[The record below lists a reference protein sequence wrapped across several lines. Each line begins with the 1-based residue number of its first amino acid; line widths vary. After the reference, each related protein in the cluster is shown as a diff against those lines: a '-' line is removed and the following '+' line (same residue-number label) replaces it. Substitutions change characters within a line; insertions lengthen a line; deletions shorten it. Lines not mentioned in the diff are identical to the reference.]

1 MAFFIGR
8 LIGAIPAFMPLPCE
22 PVFQIH
28 LHMTTYD
35 LIEYIVRKHEPV
47 SPCSR
52 SSHALSQCH
61 REASFI
67 CDRRHR
73 QTPAPVRLRVC
84 HSTRIGSPLMSLSS
98 RQSVVIALIV
108 ASAYFMENLDATVI
122 ATALPHMAA
131 TFGVTPVRLSIGMTA
146 YLLALAVFIPISG
159 WVADRFGQR
168 SVFGSAIV
176 VFTGASI
183 LCGLSNGLVEFTVA
197 RILQGLGGAMMVP
210 VGRLAVLRSTEKRH
224 LMRSIAYITWPGLA
238 APVLGP
244 ALGGF
249 ISTYFSWRWI
259 FLLNV
264 PIGLLGLVLT
274 ATFIPNYRQSSRRPF
289 DVPGFVLSGVALTCL
304 MYGMELVGQPYGDWH
319 ITVAAL
325 TGGMVAAAFAVRHF
339 RRAEHP
345 LIDLA
350 PWRIPTFRVTLEG
363 GSLYVVSVSVSP
375 FLLPLFFQLGFG
387 LNAFAAG
394 LLVLAYAAGNL
405 AMKTVTTPILKRFG
419 FRKVMIVNG
428 LLTAVT
434 IALCALLS
442 PDTPRTLIMLVLL
455 IGGLC
460 RSMQFTS
467 INTLAFADVPPARM
481 SSAST
486 FFSMVQQMTIGLGIA
501 FGAIA
506 LHAAV
511 LIHGGHAQLSLADFR
526 VAFLL
531 VAVLVLISM
540 LYFIGIEPDA
550 GCEVS
555 GHTRAASQ

>member
-1 MAFFIGR
+1 
-8 LIGAIPAFMPLPCE
+8 MPL
-22 PVFQIH
+22 
-28 LHMTTYD
+28 
-35 LIEYIVRKHEPV
+35 
-47 SPCSR
+47 
-52 SSHALSQCH
+52 
-61 REASFI
+61 
-67 CDRRHR
+67 
-73 QTPAPVRLRVC
+73 
-84 HSTRIGSPLMSLSS
+84 ST
-98 RQSVVIALIV
+98 RQSVIIALIV

-131 TFGVTPVRLSIGMTA
+131 TFGVTPVNLSIGMTA

-168 SVFGSAIV
+168 SVFASAIV

-197 RILQGLGGAMMVP
+197 RVLQGIGGAMMVP

-264 PIGLLGLVLT
+264 PIGLIGLTLT
-274 ATFIPNYRQSSRRPF
+274 AIFIPNYREPSYRPF
-289 DVPGFVLSGVALTCL
+289 DAPGFVLSGIALTCL
-304 MYGMELVGQPYGDWH
+304 MYGMELIGQLHSDWR
-319 ITVAAL
+319 ITIATLTCGLVAA
-325 TGGMVAAAFAVRHF
+325 VAAIRHF

-345 LIDLA
+345 LIDLS
-350 PWRIPTFRVTLEG
+350 PWGIPTFRVTLDG

-375 FLLPLFFQLGFG
+375 FLLPLLFQIGFQLD
-387 LNAFAAG
+387 AFEAG

-405 AMKTVTTPILKRFG
+405 GMKTVTTPILKRFG
-419 FRKVMIVNG
+419 FRSVMIVNG
-428 LLTAVT
+428 LLTSAT
-434 IALCALLS
+434 IAMCSLLS
-442 PDTPRTLIMLVLL
+442 PSTPRAVIMFVLL

-467 INTLAFADVPPARM
+467 INTLAFADVPAARM

-511 LIHGGHAQLSLADFR
+511 LLHGNHAQLSLTDFR

-531 VAVLVLISM
+531 VAVLALISV

-550 GCEVS
+550 GREVS
-555 GHTRAASQ
+555 GHTRTASR

>member
-1 MAFFIGR
+1 
-8 LIGAIPAFMPLPCE
+8 
-22 PVFQIH
+22 
-28 LHMTTYD
+28 MTTYV
-35 LIEYIVRKHEPV
+35 LIEYIVPGAGRPDF
-47 SPCSR
+47 R
-52 SSHALSQCH
+52 TL
-61 REASFI
+61 
-67 CDRRHR
+67 
-73 QTPAPVRLRVC
+73 
-84 HSTRIGSPLMSLSS
+84 LMSLSN
-98 RQSVVIALIV
+98 RHSVIIALIV
-108 ASAYFMENLDATVI
+108 ASALFMENLDATVI
-122 ATALPHMAA
+122 ATALPHMAS
-131 TFGVTPVRLSIGMTA
+131 TFGVTAVSLSIGMTA

-183 LCGLSNGLVEFTVA
+183 LCGLSNGPLGFTLA
-197 RILQGLGGAMMVP
+197 RILQGMGGAMMVP

-244 ALGGF
+244 AVGGF

-264 PIGLLGLVLT
+264 PIGLLGLLLT
-274 ATFIPNYRQSSRRPF
+274 AIFIPNSRASSRRPF
-289 DVPGFVLSGVALTCL
+289 DVPGFLLSGVALTCL
-304 MYGMELVGQPYGDWH
+304 MYGMEQVGQRQADWRV
-319 ITVAAL
+319 TLAAL
-325 TGGMVAAAFAVRHF
+325 AGGVLAAALAIRHF

-345 LIDLA
+345 LIDLS
-350 PWRIPTFRVTLEG
+350 PWRIPTFRVTLDA
-363 GSLYVVSVSVSP
+363 GSLFVVSVSVSP
-375 FLLPLFFQLGFG
+375 FLLPLLFQLGFG

-405 AMKTVTTPILKRFG
+405 GMKTVTTPILKRFG
-419 FRKVMIVNG
+419 FRNVMIVNG
-428 LLTAVT
+428 LCTAAT
-434 IALCALLS
+434 IAACSLLS
-442 PDTPRTLIMLVLL
+442 PDTPRALIILVLVA
-455 IGGLC
+455 GGLC

-467 INTLAFADVPPARM
+467 INTLAFADVPQPRM

-511 LIHGGHAQLSLADFR
+511 LIHGNHTRLSLADFH

-531 VAVLVLISM
+531 VSVLVLISV

-550 GCEVS
+550 GREVS
-555 GHTRAASQ
+555 GHTRSPSQP